1 MNAQKKPIDILK
13 PLYDSSSFASVL
25 PDIYHADGMIFAVA
39 SAPEIPMPEQWM
51 PWLVQHSSGVLV
63 DSDVDVIA
71 DALMN
76 TLRSHLQHMRDE
88 QSSWPFS
95 TVNLGDNAST
105 NTALSCWLKGLLT
118 AHQQLDDVWQRAW
131 QNVTQQ
137 PLSIE
142 PPEKR
147 LTRCLKLFSTLA
159 DEALALRQRNDEQ
172 AKVLKENLPALRKQ
186 VSPLLSDYVALAGEL
201 AQSLPNQF
209 EMFSSL
215 DS

>member
-13 PLYDSSSFASVL
+13 PLYNSASFASVL

-51 PWLVQHSSGVLV
+51 PWLVQQSSGVLV
-63 DSDVDVIA
+63 DSDVDIIA

-88 QSSWPFS
+88 QPSWPLS
-95 TVNLGDNAST
+95 IISSHEDTPASP
-105 NTALSCWLKGLLT
+105 ALSSWLKGLLT
-118 AHQQLDDVWQRAW
+118 AHQQLEDVWQRAW
-131 QNVTQQ
+131 QNVPQQ
-137 PLSIE
+137 GVSID

-172 AKVLKENLPALRKQ
+172 AQLLKENLPALRKQ

-215 DS
+215 DD